1 MLSIKNNIYSIYRI
15 QRLLSLCEHF
25 FHSKQYKEA
34 LELFDQKFELCTD
47 VTINMAIKA
56 CAISKD
62 YKRGINIYQKLSS
75 NSVNNSYIQAL
86 LIQFYSE

>member
-1 MLSIKNNIYSIYRI
+1 TL
-15 QRLLSLCEHF
+15 

-56 CAISKD
+56 CVISKD
-62 YKRGINIYQKLSS
+62 YKDGINIHQKLSS
-75 NSVNNSYIQAL
+75 NSVNNSYIQAS